1 MSIIVGFV
9 PTPAGEAELTA
20 GIAEAKL
27 RNEDLVI
34 VNSAREGAL
43 VDKSVAPDTVLAQAA
58 SRAAEAGVNAR
69 VIQPPYLHDLAD
81 EFLDVAREANASLIV
96 IGLRH
101 RTQVGKFILGSHA
114 QRILMQADRPVL
126 AVKADGAWEVPR
138 SARP

>member
-9 PTPAGEAELTA
+9 PTPAGEAALTA
-20 GIAEAKL
+20 GIAEAQL
-27 RNEDLVI
+27 RKQDLVI

-43 VDKSVAPDTVLAQAA
+43 VDKAVAPDDVLE
-58 SRAAEAGVNAR
+58 RAAQRAADAGVTVS
-69 VIQPPYLHDLAD
+69 VIQPPYQHDLAD

-101 RTQVGKFILGSHA
+101 RSQVGKFILGSHA

-126 AVKADGAWEVPR
+126 AVKADGAHF
-138 SARP
+138 

>member
-9 PTPAGEAELTA
+9 PTPAGEAALTA
-20 GIAEAKL
+20 GIAEAQL

-43 VDKSVAPDTVLAQAA
+43 VDKSVAPQDILEQAA
-58 SRAAEAGVNAR
+58 RRAKNAGVKAT
-69 VIQPPYLHDLAD
+69 VMQPPYQNDLAD
-81 EFLDVAREANASLIV
+81 EFLDFAREVNASLIV

-101 RTQVGKFILGSHA
+101 RSQVGKFILGSHA

-126 AVKADGAWEVPR
+126 AVKPDGAHF
-138 SARP
+138 

>member
-9 PTPAGEAELTA
+9 PTPAGEAALTA
-20 GIAEAKL
+20 GIAEARL

-43 VDKSVAPDTVLAQAA
+43 VDKSVAASDVLEQAGR
-58 SRAAEAGVNAR
+58 RATEAGIRAT
-69 VIQPPYLHDLAD
+69 VIQPPYRDDLAD
-81 EFLDVAREANASLIV
+81 EFLDVAREVNASLIV

-101 RTQVGKFILGSHA
+101 RSQVGKFILGSHA

-126 AVKADGAWEVPR
+126 AVKADGAL
-138 SARP
+138 S

>member
-1 MSIIVGFV
+1 MSIVVGFV
-9 PTPAGEAELTA
+9 PTPAGEAALTA
-20 GIAEAKL
+20 GIAEAML

-43 VDKSVAPDTVLAQAA
+43 VDKSVASDDVMEQAA
-58 SRAAEAGVNAR
+58 RRASAAGITAT
-69 VIQPPYLHDLAD
+69 VIQPPYHHDLAD
-81 EFLDVAREANASLIV
+81 EFLDVAREAGASLIV

-126 AVKADGAWEVPR
+126 AVKADGA
-138 SARP
+138 AF

>member
-9 PTPAGEAELTA
+9 PTPAGEAALVA
-20 GIAEAKL
+20 GIAEARL
-27 RNEDLVI
+27 RNEDLLI

-43 VDKSVAPDTVLAQAA
+43 VDKSVAPEDLLEQAA
-58 SRAAEAGVNAR
+58 RRAADAGVKAT
-69 VIQPPYLHDLAD
+69 VIQPPYQHDLAD

-101 RTQVGKFILGSHA
+101 RSQVGKFILGSHA

-126 AVKADGAWEVPR
+126 AVKADGANF
-138 SARP
+138 

>member
-1 MSIIVGFV
+1 MSIVVGFV
-9 PTPAGEAELTA
+9 PTPAGEAALTA
-20 GIAEAKL
+20 GIAEAVL

-43 VDKSVAPDTVLAQAA
+43 VDKSVASEDVME
-58 SRAAEAGVNAR
+58 RAARRASEAGITATL
-69 VIQPPYLHDLAD
+69 IQPPYQHDLAD
-81 EFLDVAREANASLIV
+81 EFLEVAREAGASLIV

-126 AVKADGAWEVPR
+126 AVKSDGAHF
-138 SARP
+138 

>member
-1 MSIIVGFV
+1 MSIVVGFV
-9 PTPAGEAELTA
+9 PTPAGEAALKA

-27 RNEDLVI
+27 RNENLVI

-43 VDKSVAPDTVLAQAA
+43 VDKSVAPDDVLEQAA
-58 SRAAEAGVNAR
+58 RLAAEAGVKAT
-69 VIQPPYLHDLAD
+69 VIQPPYQHDLAD
-81 EFLDVAREANASLIV
+81 EFLDVAREADASLIV

-126 AVKADGAWEVPR
+126 AVKADGA
-138 SARP
+138 SY

>member
-9 PTPAGEAELTA
+9 PTPAGEAALAA
-20 GIAEAKL
+20 GIAEARL
-27 RNEDLVI
+27 RNEELVI

-43 VDKSVAPDTVLAQAA
+43 VDKSVASEEILA
-58 SRAAEAGVNAR
+58 RAAQRASEAGVVAS
-69 VIQPPYLHDLAD
+69 VVQPPYQHDLAD

-126 AVKADGAWEVPR
+126 AVKADGGGF
-138 SARP
+138 

>member
-9 PTPAGEAELTA
+9 PTPAGEAALTA

-43 VDKSVAPDTVLAQAA
+43 VDKSVAADDVLEQA
-58 SRAAEAGVNAR
+58 SRRASEAGVRAT
-69 VIQPPYLHDLAD
+69 VIQPPYQHDLAD
-81 EFLDVAREANASLIV
+81 EFLDVARAADASLIV

-126 AVKADGAWEVPR
+126 AVKAEGAGF
-138 SARP
+138 

>member
-9 PTPAGEAELTA
+9 STPAGEAALTA
-20 GIAEAKL
+20 GIAEATL

-43 VDKSVAPDTVLAQAA
+43 VDKSVAAEDVLA
-58 SRAAEAGVNAR
+58 RAARRATEAGVKAT
-69 VIQPPYLHDLAD
+69 VIQPPYQHDLAD
-81 EFLDVAREANASLIV
+81 EFLDIAREANASLIV

-101 RTQVGKFILGSHA
+101 RSQVGKFILGSHA

-126 AVKADGAWEVPR
+126 AVKADG
-138 SARP
+138 SNF

>member
-9 PTPAGEAELTA
+9 PTPAGEAALTA
-20 GIAEAKL
+20 GIAEAQL

-43 VDKSVAPDTVLAQAA
+43 VDKAVAPQDVLEEA
-58 SRAAEAGVNAR
+58 SRRATAAGVR
-69 VIQPPYLHDLAD
+69 TSVRQPPYQHDLAD
-81 EFLDVAREANASLIV
+81 EFLDLAREIDASLIV

-101 RTQVGKFILGSHA
+101 RSQVGKFILGSHA

-126 AVKADGAWEVPR
+126 AVKPAGAPF
-138 SARP
+138 

>member
-9 PTPAGEAELTA
+9 PTPAGNAALTA

-43 VDKSVAPDTVLAQAA
+43 VDKSVASEDVMERAA
-58 SRAAEAGVNAR
+58 ARAAEAGVRAT

-81 EFLDVAREANASLIV
+81 EFLDVAREADASLIV

-126 AVKADGAWEVPR
+126 AVKADA
-138 SARP
+138 AHL

>member
-9 PTPAGEAELTA
+9 PTPAGEAALTA

-43 VDKSVAPDTVLAQAA
+43 VDKSVAADDVLEQAA
-58 SRAAEAGVNAR
+58 RRASEAGVRAT
-69 VIQPPYLHDLAD
+69 VIQPPYQHDLAD
-81 EFLDVAREANASLIV
+81 EFLDVAREADASLIV

-114 QRILMQADRPVL
+114 QRILMQDDRPVL
-126 AVKADGAWEVPR
+126 AVKADGTGF
-138 SARP
+138 